1 MQELICTGNLH
12 PNFASE
18 ITKNSITMK
27 KVLILLLVLIPF
39 AGKAQEYS
47 LEQYLEKVER
57 ENVNIKKAQNDT
69 KQSAEDIKMAR
80 SEYLPNISAN
90 LGYRRDFNR
99 NYMYVNGDQEGADGF
114 PNKFPVNFKNTLNG
128 AVTLEQSIYNA
139 PALANQKIAKLA
151 NAYAKL
157 SQADQT
163 NEVVKQG
170 TLLFYQALYAKES
183 LTILEEN
190 SALAKNQYQQM
201 CEIFINGL
209 TSEFSMKQSEL
220 YYQQTLPDIE
230 NARRT
235 IGNLLRELRLLA
247 NITEEEPFE
256 IKGRIT
262 VPENSSETEDK
273 GIFSGSTL
281 KMEQSLKRMDIAKQ
295 EIALSKAA
303 FLPKVTFN
311 LGYTLDA
318 YDDKFRFKDR
328 NGVGYGAINIGI
340 PIFSGGYNRSKIRK
354 SHLAYEKSKMEY
366 LDLGNQLEK
375 EYRNLLADKNLAL
388 TQIGTNRKLVEL
400 ADEEIQASEEKL
412 RLGLVTNLELRET
425 RISYIQA
432 KLQLLNAALDYQTAV
447 VNIKNLLK

>member
-1 MQELICTGNLH
+1 MRKI
-12 PNFASE
+12 
-18 ITKNSITMK
+18 
-27 KVLILLLVLIPF
+27 LILLLALVPF
-39 AGKAQEYS
+39 AGQAQEYS

-57 ENVNIKKAQNDT
+57 ENVSIQKAQNDT

-80 SEYLPNISAN
+80 SAYLPNISAN

-99 NYMYVNGDQEGADGF
+99 SYMYVNGDQEGTDGF

-183 LTILEEN
+183 LIILEEN
-190 SALAKNQYQQM
+190 SALAQNQYQQM
-201 CEIFINGL
+201 CEMFANGL
-209 TSEFSMKQSEL
+209 TSEFTMKQSEL
-220 YYQQTLPDIE
+220 YYQQTLPDME
-230 NARRT
+230 NARKT

-256 IKGRIT
+256 IQGKIA
-262 VPENSSETEDK
+262 VPEDISETEDK
-273 GIFSGSTL
+273 GVFPGTTL
-281 KMEQSLKRMDIAKQ
+281 KMEQGLKRMDIAKQ

-303 FLPKVTFN
+303 FLPKVTFG

-328 NGVGYGAINIGI
+328 NGVGYGVINIGI
-340 PIFSGGYNRSKIRK
+340 PIFSGGYNRSKVRK

-375 EYRNLLADKNLAL
+375 EYQNLWADKKLAL
-388 TQIGTNRKLVEL
+388 TQISTTRKLVEL
-400 ADEEIQASEEKL
+400 ADKEIQASEEKL

-447 VNIKNLLK
+447 VNINNLLK